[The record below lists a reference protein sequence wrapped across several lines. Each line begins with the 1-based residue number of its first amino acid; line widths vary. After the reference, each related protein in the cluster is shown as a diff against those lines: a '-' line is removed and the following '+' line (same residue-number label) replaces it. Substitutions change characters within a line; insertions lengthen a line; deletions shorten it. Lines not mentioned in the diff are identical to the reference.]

1 MQETRLPWR
10 VWGAMARWLAL
21 TAVLPMA
28 LLVLPAPGLATAAMD
43 PPPEAAAALRQRFA
57 GLRSRPEPNPSFD
70 VPLFLQADDAPGRL
84 RGDVHALVDRPYQEV
99 RRALGRVDHW
109 CRILILHL
117 NVKYC
122 RPSDGPNRNVL
133 VVGIGRKY
141 DQPLESMHWL
151 NFKFDVGYAG
161 DEYLSVVLHATD
173 GPFDTYDYQLGV
185 EATALDG
192 RSLLHVTYAYSY
204 GALAQL
210 AMHAYLATLGWD
222 KVGFS
227 VVGRQADGRPLYV
240 GGLQGVIERNAMRY
254 YLAIDAYLGAQRLPV
269 PERLDASLRNWFDA
283 TERYRR
289 QLREVDRRAYLEM
302 KQREVERQEE
312 AAAQ

>member
-1 MQETRLPWR
+1 MT
-10 VWGAMARWLAL
+10 RWLAL
-21 TAVLPMA
+21 TAMPMA
-28 LLVLPAPGLATAAMD
+28 MAVLFAPGLAPAVED
-43 PPPEAAAALRQRFA
+43 PPIGAAASLRQRFA
-57 GLRSRPEPNPSFD
+57 ELRSRPEPNPSFG
-70 VPLFLQADDAPGRL
+70 VPLFLEADDASGRL
-84 RGDVHALVDRPYQEV
+84 RGDVHALIDRPYEEV
-99 RRALGRVDHW
+99 RRALERVDPW

-122 RPSDGPNRNVL
+122 RPSGATNQNVL

-141 DQPLESMHWL
+141 GQPLESMHWL
-151 NFKFDVGYAG
+151 NFRFDVAYAG
-161 DEYLSVVLHATD
+161 DGYLSVVLRAPD
-173 GPFDTYDYQLGV
+173 GPFDTYDYHLGV
-185 EATALDG
+185 EAAPLDG
-192 RSLLHVTYAYSY
+192 RSLLRVTYAYSY

-227 VVGRQADGRPLYV
+227 IVGRQADGRPLYV
-240 GGLQGVIERNAMRY
+240 GGLQGVIERNVMRY
-254 YLAIDAYLGAQRLPV
+254 YLAIDAYLDAQRLPK
-269 PERLDASLRNWFDA
+269 EQQMDASLRRWFDA

-289 QLREVDRRAYLEM
+289 QLHELERDAYLEM